1 MQDSKFIC
9 THHGHFHCDEAL
21 GVGMLKLLPE
31 FSSLPLVRTRNMD
44 DVAKAHIV
52 LDVGG
57 TYDAAARRFDHHQ
70 PEFQD
75 AYSSEHNIRL
85 SSAGLVFKHYGPAVV
100 KCIMTLGGQTP
111 DPTDDTVSLIVAKT
125 YNSLISEVDAI
136 DNGVDQYENVAG
148 KARYRI
154 HSDLGSRVKRL
165 NPKWHE
171 PQSEEAEMAAF
182 RSAVKVTITE
192 LIEIVNGYAHDWLP
206 ARSLAQAA
214 LDQAETVH
222 SSGEIIV
229 LERFGPWESHLFD
242 LEKERSIVGKV
253 KYALFPDTRGGW
265 RIKAVPVESGSFTNR
280 KPLPKAWRGARD
292 EELSTVTGI
301 PGCVFV
307 HAAGFIGGNS
317 SKEGALAMAKAAL
330 EAEE

>member
-1 MQDSKFIC
+1 
-9 THHGHFHCDEAL
+9 
-21 GVGMLKLLPE
+21 MLKLLPE
-31 FSSLPLVRTRNMD
+31 FSALPLVRTRNMD
-44 DVAKAHIV
+44 DIAKAHIV

-57 TYDAAARRFDHHQ
+57 VYDSANRRFDHHQ

-75 AYSSEHNIRL
+75 AYSPEHNIRL
-85 SSAGLVFKHYGPAVV
+85 SSAGLVFKHYGPEVV
-100 KCIMTLGGQTP
+100 KSIMTLGGQTP
-111 DPTDDTVSLIVAKT
+111 PPSDDTVALIVAKT

-136 DNGVDQYENVAG
+136 DNGVEQYDNVEG

-154 HSDLGSRVKRL
+154 HSDLGNRVKRL

-171 PQSEEAEMAAF
+171 PTSEDTEMAAF

-192 LIEIVNGYAHDWLP
+192 LIDIVNGYACDWLP

-214 LDQAETVH
+214 LDGAAEVDA
-222 SSGEIIV
+222 SGEIIL
-229 LERFGPWESHLFD
+229 LERFCPWQSHLFD
-242 LEKERSIVGKV
+242 LEEERGILGKV

-265 RIKAVPVESGSFTNR
+265 RIKAVPVESGSFANR

-292 EELSTVTGI
+292 EELSSVTGI

-317 SKEGALAMAKAAL
+317 TKEGAIAMAKAAL
-330 EAEE
+330 QAEE